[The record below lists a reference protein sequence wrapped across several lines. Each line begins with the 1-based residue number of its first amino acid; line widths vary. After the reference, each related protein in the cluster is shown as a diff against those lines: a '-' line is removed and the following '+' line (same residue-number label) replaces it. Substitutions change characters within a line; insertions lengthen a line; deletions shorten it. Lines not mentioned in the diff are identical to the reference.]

1 MYMSPN
7 PIFLLCLDQ
16 QRTCAHVISICG
28 IYVLRG
34 LPGQCSPASEV
45 SVVSLTS
52 HFHSTWEGRKLPG
65 IPGDS
70 KVVPEPAV
78 QKPTQ

>member
-1 MYMSPN
+1 MSPN
-7 PIFLLCLDQ
+7 PIFLLFLDQ
-16 QRTCAHVISICG
+16 QRTCAHIVSVCG

-34 LPGQCSPASEV
+34 LPGQCSLGPATEV
-45 SVVSLTS
+45 SGVGLTS
-52 HFHSTWEGRKLPG
+52 HFHSTWERRKLPG

-78 QKPTQ
+78 QKPVQ